1 MRITTHQM
9 KITTLEI
16 MKNTVGFANKAA
28 RRCRRLAVVMLML
41 AVGGVMAVGQNA
53 KPFVIPELKSWT
65 GGEGTLALTNA
76 SRIVYYVG
84 GEGAAKA
91 LADDWAE
98 MFGTKMTVIAGK
110 KAEAGDILLKIVP
123 TKSNKK
129 GKKYNKAQNGES
141 NPESYTIQ
149 INDCITISA
158 PTATGLYWATRTL
171 LQMGEG
177 NKDHA
182 LSKGQITDWPDFT
195 LRGFLLDCGRK
206 YIPMSYLQKLVRI
219 MGYYKMNTLQVHLND
234 NGFPKYYNGDWKKT
248 YAAFRLECDTYP
260 GLTARDGSYSKQEF
274 RDFQK
279 LAKENGVDIIP
290 EIDAPAHSLAFTHYD
305 EELANPKYGV
315 DHLDITKQK
324 SWDFL
329 DGLWKEYISGPDPV
343 FMGKRV
349 HIGTDEYSNRDQE
362 VVEKFRALAD
372 HMIKYVESYGK
383 QAVMWG
389 SLTHARGT
397 TPVKSKDVLM
407 SLWYNGYAQP
417 DSMVN
422 ELGYQGISIPDGLT
436 YIVPHAGYYYDYLN
450 TQYLYEKWTPN
461 IVANEKNTFPYDD
474 RSKILG
480 GMFAVWN
487 DVCGNGVSVKDIH
500 HRVFPAMQTLSAK
513 FWTGKNVSVPFK
525 DFDVKRLAL
534 SEAPGINELGRLNV
548 ADLNIGTL
556 APNTD
561 NVGKG
566 NVEAGYNYSV
576 SFHINA
582 KQEQKG
588 TVLLSSPNATFYL
601 SDPISGRF
609 AFARDGYLYTFDYV
623 PYPGEQADITIEGD
637 NKGTRLFVN
646 GKLAED
652 KTGNI
657 FWTDGKNSVTTLET
671 LVFPL
676 QKSGNFQS
684 QITDFRVADRLVLSG
699 KK

>member
-1 MRITTHQM
+1 MRLKTHQM
-9 KITTLEI
+9 RNTTPEI
-16 MKNTVGFANKAA
+16 VKNTMEKMKTSV
-28 RRCRRLAVVMLML
+28 RRGVRLAVAVLLL
-41 AVGGVMAVGQNA
+41 AAGGVMAQAENA
-53 KPFVIPELKSWT
+53 KPFVIPELKTWT
-65 GGEGTLALTNA
+65 SGEGTLKLTA
-76 SRIVYYVG
+76 ATKIVYG
-84 GEGAAKA
+84 TGAEAAATA
-91 LADDWAE
+91 LADDWAT
-98 MFGTKMTVIAGK
+98 MYGTRLTTVSGT
-110 KAEAGDILLKIVP
+110 KAEAGDVLLKIVP
-123 TKSNKK
+123 AKANKKAKK
-129 GKKYNKAQNGES
+129 GKKGQDGAS
-141 NPESYTIQ
+141 NPESYTLQ
-149 INDCITISA
+149 IKDRVIATA

-177 NKDHA
+177 SDDHA
-182 LSKGQITDWPDFT
+182 LVQGQTTDWPDFT
-195 LRGFLLDCGRK
+195 VRGFMMDCGRK

-279 LAKENGVDIIP
+279 LANRNGVDIIP

-305 EELANPKYGV
+305 EELGNPKYGV

-349 HIGTDEYSNRDQE
+349 HIGTDEYSNRDQD

-372 HMIKYVESYGK
+372 HMIKYVEGYGK

-397 TPVKSKDVLM
+397 TPVKSKDVIM

-422 ELGYQGISIPDGLT
+422 QLGYQGISIPDGLT
-436 YIVPHAGYYYDYLN
+436 YIVPNAGYYYDYLN
-450 TQYLYEKWTPN
+450 IQHLYNNWTPN
-461 IVANEKNTFPYDD
+461 IVADEKNTFPYDD

-487 DVCGNGVSVKDIH
+487 DVCGNGVSVKDVH

-513 FWTGKNVSVPFK
+513 FWTGKSVSVPFNE
-525 DFDVKRLAL
+525 FDAKRLTL
-534 SEAPGINELGRLNV
+534 SEGPGINELGRLSSH
-548 ADLNIGTL
+548 DLNIGSL
-556 APNTD
+556 SPNTD
-561 NVGKG
+561 NVGRG
-566 NVEAGYNYSV
+566 NVEAGYDYSV

-601 SDPISGRF
+601 ADPISGRF
-609 AFARDGYLYTFDYV
+609 AYARDGYLYTFDYV

-657 FWTDGKNSVTTLET
+657 FWSDGKSKVTTLET

-676 QKSGNFQS
+676 QKSGSFQS
-684 QITDFRVADRLVLSG
+684 EITNFRVADRLQLS
-699 KK
+699 KKK